1 MCVIF
6 IAHRSHTKYP
16 LVVLANRDEFYERPT
31 LAAARWDDEPVIFA
45 GRDLVAG
52 GTWLGVADGGRFA
65 AVTNYRDPNG
75 QTGDRSRGHLVSDF
89 LRSNENP
96 AEYLETISTN
106 GGHYS
111 GFNLIVGSFTKTN
124 NELWYF
130 SNRGGEPQKLGSGLY
145 GLSNHQLNTSW
156 PKVTRGLQA
165 FSELIANEEIDT
177 DACFDLLS
185 DETIA
190 TDEDLPNTGVGV
202 ERERILSPIFIKT
215 PIYGTR
221 SSFVVTLDNE
231 LRWEF
236 REKVFV

>member
-6 IAHRSHTKYP
+6 IAYRSHAKYP
-16 LVVLANRDEFYERPT
+16 LVALANRDEFYDRPT
-31 LAAARWDDEPVIFA
+31 IAAARWDDEPAIFA

-65 AVTNYRDPNG
+65 AVTNYRDPKG
-75 QTGDRSRGHLVSDF
+75 QTGDRSRGNLVSEF
-89 LRSNENP
+89 LPSHENAP
-96 AEYLETISTN
+96 DYIDTVSAN
-106 GGHYS
+106 ADQYS
-111 GFNLIVGSFTKTN
+111 GFNLIVGNFDERE

-130 SNRGGEPQKLGSGLY
+130 SNRGGEPQKLRPGLY
-145 GLSNHQLNTSW
+145 GLSNHLLNTSW

-165 FSELIANEEIDT
+165 FSELITSEEIDT
-177 DACFDLLS
+177 DVCFDLLS

-190 TDEDLPNTGVGV
+190 IDEDLPDTGVGL
-202 ERERILSPIFIKT
+202 ERERILSPIFVRT

-221 SSFVVTLDNE
+221 SSSVVTLDNE